1 MAGFI
6 LKIFIFIAFF
16 VNTNIKAGD
25 VLKDTKK
32 NNRNPYLSKVKS
44 LKEISFD
51 ELGEFIKKN
60 NLEYKTFKEKFN

>member
-1 MAGFI
+1 MASFI

-25 VLKDTKK
+25 VLNDTKK

-44 LKEISFD
+44 FRKLRASN
-51 ELGEFIKKN
+51 N
-60 NLEYKTFKEKFN
+60 NL